1 MARYVLRKAI
11 IFILYHKP
19 GLRII
24 LMFLIF
30 FWSYDQIHK
39 IFVNNYS

>member
-11 IFILYHKP
+11 IFILYP
-19 GLRII
+19 RGLRII

-30 FWSYDQIHK
+30 FWSNDQIHK